1 MKKLL
6 SRLFVAAAVAS
17 AGTATAADLSKA
29 PTPLF
34 GWSGCYAGG
43 AAGLG
48 AGHVSWRD
56 VSTPGDIDAK
66 GAFNIA
72 ESDMSGSVFGAQIGC
87 DYQYA
92 SSWVFGISGMIARS
106 DIADTNQDQFNA
118 LWTLRNR
125 VDWLATIAGRW
136 GYAIDRSL
144 LYIRG
149 GAAWSGNRLE
159 IEARDFNLGTP
170 LATRLGW
177 TAGAGIEWA
186 FAPRLS
192 AFLEFNYYNFGTQN
206 IGFMGNPAAADR
218 PFIIGSYQTVET
230 FQVGVNYRFWGL

>member
-1 MKKLL
+1 MKRLL
-6 SRLFVAAAVAS
+6 LRLIVGATIVS
-17 AGTATAADLSKA
+17 AGTATAADLNNA
-29 PTPLF
+29 PAPLF
-34 GWSGCYAGG
+34 RWSGCYAGG

-48 AGHVSWRD
+48 IGYTSWRD
-56 VSTPGDIDAK
+56 VSTPGYIDAK
-66 GAFNIA
+66 GAFNTA
-72 ESDMSGSVFGAQIGC
+72 NSDMSGAVFGAQTGC

-92 SSWVFGISGMIARS
+92 SSWVFGISGMAARS
-106 DIADTNQDQFNA
+106 DIAATNQDQFNA
-118 LWTLRNR
+118 TWTFRNR

-149 GAAWSGNRLE
+149 GAAWDSNRLE
-159 IEARDFNLGTP
+159 IEARGFNLGTP
-170 LATRLGW
+170 LTTRLGW

-206 IGFMGNPAAADR
+206 IEFIGNPAANR

>member
-6 SRLFVAAAVAS
+6 SRLFVGAAVVS
-17 AGTATAADLSKA
+17 AGTAEAADLSQA
-29 PTPLF
+29 PSPLF

-48 AGHVSWRD
+48 AGHVSWKD

-149 GAAWSGNRLE
+149 GAAWTGNRLE

-192 AFLEFNYYNFGTQN
+192 AFLEFNYYNFGTPT
-206 IGFMGNPAAADR
+206 PAAAVPGHSRVPIR
-218 PFIIGSYQTVET
+218 PAEGTNGWLMNRLFPG
-230 FQVGVNYRFWGL
+230 R